1 MSDIKQKTK
10 IGMIWNALEKIV
22 LQVISF
28 VLNIILA
35 RLLTPHDY
43 GTIGMLTIFLTFS
56 NVFID
61 SGFSRALVQKQNRTE
76 SDFSTVLIFNILMSC
91 ALYLI
96 LFFASPAI
104 ARFYKTPELLSL
116 QRVFFLVIIL
126 NSLTVVQNAK
136 LQICIDFKKIAVINT
151 ITTLLG
157 GIIGIL
163 AAHNGLGP
171 WALVIQSLSKSLI
184 SLILFWILG
193 KWLPK
198 TGFSKDSFKQLFGFG
213 SKLLL
218 SGLLGTTVT
227 NVNNLVIGKVYTPSS
242 LGFYTRAQQFPDLL
256 TNTLTSVL
264 NNATFPLMSS
274 LQSNKDE
281 LVSVL
286 KRLIKINSMFVFP
299 VMTGLAVL
307 SKPLVLFLLGEK
319 WEFTADLL
327 VWLCF
332 SNMFIAHNALNM
344 NVLNA
349 IGRSDLFL
357 KVDASKIP
365 VIIIT
370 MVITFPISLKAVVIG
385 KVVTCFIYF
394 YINAFMPGKLYG
406 FGAFKQLACSWK
418 YILSTFIMGLG
429 VALINYFISSNL
441 ICLFVGVIAGVAIY
455 IFMLVVL
462 KDEEFINM
470 GLKILNKIFRRK

>member
-163 AAHNGLGP
+163 AAYNGLGP

-299 VMTGLAVL
+299 AMTGLAVL
-307 SKPLVLFLLGEK
+307 SKPMILVLLGEQ

-357 KVDASKIP
+357 KVDCTKIP
-365 VIIIT
+365 VIFIT
-370 MVITFPISLKAVVIG
+370 MAITFPISLKAVVIG
-385 KVVTCFIYF
+385 KVVSCFIYF
-394 YINAFMPGKLYG
+394 YINAFMPGKLFG
-406 FGAFKQLACSWK
+406 FGPFKQLACSWK

-429 VALINYFISSNL
+429 VALINYFISSDLLSL
-441 ICLFVGVIAGVAIY
+441 IVGVISGVAIY

-462 KDEEFINM
+462 KDEEFNNM
-470 GLKILNKIFRRK
+470 GLKILNKVFRRK

>member
-22 LQVISF
+22 LQIISF

-163 AAHNGLGP
+163 AAYNGLGP

-227 NVNNLVIGKVYTPSS
+227 NVNNLAIGKVYTPSS

-299 VMTGLAVL
+299 AMTGLAVL
-307 SKPLVLFLLGEK
+307 SKPLVLFLLGKK

-462 KDEEFINM
+462 KDEECINM

>member
-136 LQICIDFKKIAVINT
+136 FQIHIDFKKIAIINT
-151 ITTLLG
+151 VTTFLG
-157 GIIGIL
+157 GIIGII
-163 AAHNGLGP
+163 AAYQGLGA
-171 WALVIQSLSKSLI
+171 WALVIQTLSKSLI
-184 SLILFWILG
+184 NLILFWILG

-198 TGFSKDSFKQLFGFG
+198 TGFSKQSFKQLFTFG

-227 NVNNLVIGKVYTPSS
+227 NINNLVIGKVYTPSS
-242 LGFYTRAQQFPDLL
+242 LGLYTRAQQFPDLL
-256 TNTLTSVL
+256 TSTLTNVL

-299 VMTGLAVL
+299 AMTGLAML
-307 SKPLVLFLLGEK
+307 SKPLILVLLGEK

-332 SNMFIAHNALNM
+332 SNMFVAHNTLNM

-357 KVDASKIP
+357 KVDCFKIP
-365 VIIIT
+365 IIFIT
-370 MVITFPISLKAVVIG
+370 MAITFPISLKAVVVG
-385 KVVTCFIYF
+385 QVVSCFIYF
-394 YINAFMPGKLYG
+394 YINAFMPGKLFG

-418 YILSTFIMGLG
+418 YIVSTLVMSVFVLAVRCIIDSNIVCLVVGIVLG
-429 VALINYFISSNL
+429 VIVYAVMILLLRDDEAKLIVKKIKGK
-441 ICLFVGVIAGVAIY
+441 FV
-455 IFMLVVL
+455 
-462 KDEEFINM
+462 
-470 GLKILNKIFRRK
+470 NK

>member
-163 AAHNGLGP
+163 AAYNGLGP

-429 VALINYFISSNL
+429 VALINYFISSDLLSL
-441 ICLFVGVIAGVAIY
+441 IVGVISGVAIY

-462 KDEEFINM
+462 KDEEFNNM
-470 GLKILNKIFRRK
+470 GLKILNKVFRRK

>member
-163 AAHNGLGP
+163 AAYNGLGP